1 MSGYHAPVPFV
12 YILRCGDGSLYTG
25 AAVDLEKRLR
35 EHAAGKA
42 ARYTRSRQPV
52 ALAWSCEVASWNEAL
67 REEHRIKRL
76 SRTEKQALL
85 AASSEV
91 SG

>member
-1 MSGYHAPVPFV
+1 MPFV

-35 EHAAGKA
+35 EHATGKA

-52 ALAWSCEVASWNEAL
+52 ELAWSREVASWNEAL
-67 REEHRIKRL
+67 REEHRIKTL

-91 SG
+91 AG